1 MDEQEKTMLTFPCY
15 DLDYGGRVR
24 TEMNCTVSGSNDTWL
39 HGQSWMADK
48 CTRCVCNAPLVQ
60 CTRIICSISCRKPLL
75 YVEDECCPICP
86 PDEGNH
92 HLLLCRRSFPTS
104 MSSVCLSAGLILV
117 CLSLSLSVLQMR
129 HFRVGTKSKGE
140 RVAERNTRRN
150 QLLTVTTVSW

>member
-1 MDEQEKTMLTFPCY
+1 MISD
-15 DLDYGGRVR
+15 DGGLRVK

-92 HLLLCRRSFPTS
+92 HLLLCRGSFPTAV
-104 MSSVCLSAGLILV
+104 SSVAPMSVSLILSAACNTLEFV
-117 CLSLSLSVLQMR
+117 KA
-129 HFRVGTKSKGE
+129 KSE
-140 RVAERNTRRN
+140 RETGKHKEK
-150 QLLTVTTVSW
+150 